1 MNLDESSDSFFYH
14 RRLTMS
20 NAAVSVLESPQ
31 PAFPFEIMEKIL
43 IDVDDIPQTLREC
56 ALVNSFFRAVA
67 QKRIFSTV
75 ELVHYDQYS
84 PHPPHNQTKF
94 LDVLN
99 SAPHLAFHVRSLQIR
114 YVQTSHVNWGAVFNE
129 VNEPSDNVI
138 SSILPLL
145 TNVRSISLI
154 TDNFHRWG
162 TLCPNVRSALI
173 SSFHSSSIT
182 RLQLGNIGGMPL
194 FTTLA
199 GCKSLEGLSLFGAV
213 ADATWGL
220 PPSNFE
226 LLHQKKPCLKY
237 LELKEI
243 PSFDSF
249 VLHLLDPYTSPVNVL
264 HLQSLS
270 IQARPGEGDTGI
282 PQLIDASHRTLK
294 YLTLYQGN
302 RCEIIPMILESIFI
316 CFQPM

>member
-1 MNLDESSDSFFYH
+1 
-14 RRLTMS
+14 MS
-20 NAAVSVLESPQ
+20 NTAVSVLESPQ

-43 IDVDDIPQTLREC
+43 IDVDDVPQTLREC

-84 PHPPHNQTKF
+84 PHPPHKQIKF

-99 SAPHLAFHVRSLQIR
+99 SAPHLALHVRSLQIR
-114 YVQTSHVNWGAVFNE
+114 YVQTSDDMDWGTVLNE

-145 TNVRSISLI
+145 TNVRSISL
-154 TDNFHRWG
+154 TADPFHRWV
-162 TLCPNVRSALI
+162 TLCPNVRSSLI

-182 RLQLGNIGGMPL
+182 HLQLGNIGGIPL

-213 ADATWGL
+213 ADAVTWGL
-220 PPSNFE
+220 PPTNFE
-226 LLHQKKPCLKY
+226 LLNQQKPCLRF
-237 LELKEI
+237 LEVWEI

-264 HLQSLS
+264 HLQSLV

-294 YLTLYQGN
+294 YLTLYQWN
-302 RCEIIPMILESIFI
+302 RCEIMPMILESIFI
-316 CFQPM
+316 YFQHM